1 MIKRNIVITGGTDG
15 IGLAL
20 TKQLIDKKQNVFII
34 GRNESKGNSILNSIK
49 SPNLEFFQCDLS
61 ELGEIKKIL
70 ITLNNIKNIDVL
82 INNAGAIFDK
92 RCLNSDGIEK
102 TFSLNH
108 LSYLAL
114 STGLVEKLENS
125 DDPRIINVASNAH
138 KRYKIDIND
147 LENKNDYNGWK
158 AYCRS
163 KLLNIFFTYSFK
175 DKLKTKINSNCLHPG
190 FVNSN
195 FGNNNQNFYRF
206 LINILK
212 NLFAIDSDKAALS
225 PFNLAINNDYKG
237 VNGKYFFK
245 LKETKSSKESY
256 NMELANQIWNKSLEY
271 LKVWNY

>member
-1 MIKRNIVITGGTDG
+1 MLKKNILITGGTSG

-20 TKQLIDKKQNVFII
+20 TRQLIDKKQNVFII
-34 GRNESKGNSILNSIK
+34 GRNESKGNAILNSIK

-61 ELGEIKKIL
+61 ELSQIKKIL
-70 ITLNNIKNIDVL
+70 VTLNTIKNIDVL

-92 RCLNSDGIEK
+92 RSLNSDGIEK
-102 TFSLNH
+102 TFFLNH
-108 LSYLAL
+108 LSYFAL
-114 STGLVEKLENS
+114 SIGLIKKLENS
-125 DDPRIINVASNAH
+125 SDPRIINVASNAH

-147 LENKNDYNGWK
+147 LESKNDYNGWK

-175 DKLKTKINSNCLHPG
+175 NKIKTRINSNCLHPG

-212 NLFAIDSDKAALS
+212 NLLAIDTDKAALS
-225 PFNLAINNDYKG
+225 PLNLALNDEFKN
-237 VNGKYFFK
+237 VNGKYYFK
-245 LKETKSSKESY
+245 LKEKKSSKESY
-256 NMELANQIWNKSLEY
+256 NIELANQIWDKSLEY
-271 LKVWNY
+271 LK

>member
-1 MIKRNIVITGGTDG
+1 MLKKNIVVTGGTDG

-20 TKQLIDKKQNVFII
+20 TKLLLDKDQKVFII
-34 GRNESKGNSILNSIK
+34 GRNASKGNSILNTIK
-49 SPNLEFFQCDLS
+49 NPNLEFFQCDLS
-61 ELGEIKKIL
+61 ELNEIKKIL
-70 ITLNNIKNIDVL
+70 ITLNKIKKIDIL

-92 RCLNSDGIEK
+92 RSLNSDGIEK
-102 TFSLNH
+102 TFFLNH
-108 LSYLAL
+108 LSYFAL

-125 DDPRIINVASNAH
+125 NDPRIINVSSNAH
-138 KRYKIDIND
+138 KRYKIDIGD
-147 LENKNDYNGWK
+147 LESQNDYNGWK

-175 DKLKTKINSNCLHPG
+175 DKIKTKINSNCLHPG

-212 NLFAIDSDKAALS
+212 NLLAIDTNKAALS
-225 PFNLAINNDYKG
+225 PLNLALNDKYKN

-245 LKETKSSKESY
+245 LKEKKSSRESY
-256 NMELANQIWNKSLEY
+256 NIELANQIWDKSLEY
-271 LKVWNY
+271 LK

>member
-1 MIKRNIVITGGTDG
+1 MLKRNIVITGGTDG

-34 GRNESKGNSILNSIK
+34 GRNETKGNSILNSIK
-49 SPNLEFFQCDLS
+49 SPYLEFFQCDLS
-61 ELGEIKKIL
+61 ELSEIKKIL

-92 RCLNSDGIEK
+92 RCLNNDGIEK

-114 STGLVEKLENS
+114 SIGLVEKLENS
-125 DDPRIINVASNAH
+125 DDPRIINIASNAH

-225 PFNLAINNDYKG
+225 PFNLAINDDYKG

-256 NMELANQIWNKSLEY
+256 NLELANQVWNKSLEY
-271 LKVWNY
+271 LKV

>member
-1 MIKRNIVITGGTDG
+1 MLKKNIVITGGTDG

-20 TKQLIDKKQNVFII
+20 AKHLVDKKQNVFII
-34 GRNESKGNSILNSIK
+34 GRDESKGNKILNSLK

-61 ELGEIKKIL
+61 ELGGIKKIL

-102 TFSLNH
+102 TFFLNH
-108 LSYLAL
+108 LSYFAL
-114 STGLVEKLENS
+114 STGLVDKLENS
-125 DDPRIINVASNAH
+125 NDPRIINVASNAH

-147 LENKNDYNGWK
+147 LESENNYNGWK

-175 DKLKTKINSNCLHPG
+175 DKIKTKINSNCLHPG

-212 NLFAIDSDKAALS
+212 NLLAVDTNKAALS
-225 PFNLAINNDYKG
+225 PLNLALNDDYKG

-245 LKETKSSKESY
+245 LKEKKSSKESY
-256 NMELANQIWNKSLEY
+256 NIELANQIWNKSLKY
-271 LKVWNY
+271 LKL

>member
-1 MIKRNIVITGGTDG
+1 MFKKNIVITGGTDG

-20 TKQLIDKKQNVFII
+20 TKQLINKKHNVFII
-34 GRNESKGNSILNSIK
+34 GKNEAKGNTILK
-49 SPNLEFFQCDLS
+49 SLRSNNLEFFQCDLS
-61 ELGEIKKIL
+61 ELSEVKKIL
-70 ITLNNIKNIDVL
+70 KTLNNIKDIDVL

-92 RCLNSDGIEK
+92 RSLNSDGIEK
-102 TFSLNH
+102 TFFLNH
-108 LSYLAL
+108 LSYFALAI
-114 STGLVEKLENS
+114 GLVEKLESSN
-125 DDPRIINVASNAH
+125 DPRIINVASNAH

-147 LENKNDYNGWK
+147 LENKIDYNGWK

-212 NLFAIDSDKAALS
+212 NLLAIDPDKAALS
-225 PFNLAINNDYKG
+225 PFNLAFNDEYKD

-245 LKETKSSKESY
+245 LKEKKSSKESY
-256 NMELANQIWNKSLEY
+256 NIELANQIWNKSLEY
-271 LKVWNY
+271 LKV

>member
-1 MIKRNIVITGGTDG
+1 MLKKNIVITGGTDG

-20 TKQLIDKKQNVFII
+20 TKHLIDKNQNVFIVS
-34 GRNESKGNSILNSIK
+34 RNESKGNSILNSFK

-61 ELGEIKKIL
+61 ELNEIKKIL
-70 ITLNNIKNIDVL
+70 ITLNKIKNIDVL

-102 TFSLNH
+102 TFFLNH
-108 LSYLAL
+108 LSYFAL
-114 STGLVEKLENS
+114 STGLVEKLESSN
-125 DDPRIINVASNAH
+125 DPRIINISSNAH

-147 LENKNDYNGWK
+147 LESLNNYNGWK

-175 DKLKTKINSNCLHPG
+175 DKIKTKINSNCLHPG

-206 LINILK
+206 VINVLK
-212 NLFAIDSDKAALS
+212 NLLAIDTDKAAQS
-225 PFNLAINNDYKG
+225 PLKLALNEEYNG

-245 LKETKSSKESY
+245 LKEKKSSKESY
-256 NMELANQIWNKSLEY
+256 NIELANQIWNKSLEY
-271 LKVWNY
+271 LKL

>member
-1 MIKRNIVITGGTDG
+1 MLKKNIVITGGTDG

-20 TKQLIDKKQNVFII
+20 TKQLIDKNQNVFII
-34 GRNESKGNSILNSIK
+34 GRNESKGNEILKSIK
-49 SPNLEFFQCDLS
+49 SSNLEFFQCDLS
-61 ELGEIKKIL
+61 ELGGIKKIL

-102 TFSLNH
+102 TFFLNH
-108 LSYLAL
+108 LSYFAL
-114 STGLVEKLENS
+114 STGLVDKLENS
-125 DDPRIINVASNAH
+125 NDPRIINVASNAH

-147 LENKNDYNGWK
+147 LESENNYNGWK

-175 DKLKTKINSNCLHPG
+175 DKIKTKINSNCLHPG

-212 NLFAIDSDKAALS
+212 NLLAVDTNKAALS
-225 PFNLAINNDYKG
+225 PLNLALNDDYKG

-245 LKETKSSKESY
+245 LKEKKSSKESY
-256 NMELANQIWNKSLEY
+256 NIELANQIWNKSLEY
-271 LKVWNY
+271 LKL

>member
-1 MIKRNIVITGGTDG
+1 MLKKNIVITGGTDG

-20 TKQLIDKKQNVFII
+20 TKQLIDKNQNVFII
-34 GRNESKGNSILNSIK
+34 GRNESKGNAILNSLK
-49 SPNLEFFQCDLS
+49 NPNLEFFKCDLS
-61 ELGEIKKIL
+61 ELSEIKKIL
-70 ITLNNIKNIDVL
+70 ITLNNIKKIDVL

-92 RCLNSDGIEK
+92 RSLNNDGIEK
-102 TFSLNH
+102 TFFLNH
-108 LSYLAL
+108 LSYFAL

-125 DDPRIINVASNAH
+125 NDPRIINIASNAH

-147 LENKNDYNGWK
+147 LENRNNYNGWK

-175 DKLKTKINSNCLHPG
+175 EKIKNKINSNCLHPG

-195 FGNNNQNFYRF
+195 FGNNNQNFLRF

-212 NLFAIDSDKAALS
+212 NLLAIDADKAALS
-225 PFNLAINNDYKG
+225 PLYLALNDDFKN

-245 LKETKSSKESY
+245 LKEKKSSKESY
-256 NMELANQIWNKSLEY
+256 NMELANQVWNKSLEY
-271 LKVWNY
+271 IKL

>member
-1 MIKRNIVITGGTDG
+1 MLKKNIVITGGTDG

-20 TKQLIDKKQNVFII
+20 AKQLIDKNQNVFII
-34 GRNESKGNSILNSIK
+34 GKNESKGNAILNSLK
-49 SPNLEFFQCDLS
+49 SPNLDFFQCDLS
-61 ELGEIKKIL
+61 ELSEIKRVL

-92 RCLNSDGIEK
+92 RSLNSDGIEK
-102 TFSLNH
+102 TFFLNH
-108 LSYLAL
+108 LSYFAL
-114 STGLVEKLENS
+114 SIGLVEKLENS
-125 DDPRIINVASNAH
+125 NDPRIINIASNAH

-147 LENKNDYNGWK
+147 LESKNNYNGWK

-175 DKLKTKINSNCLHPG
+175 DKIKTKINSNCLHPG

-206 LINILK
+206 LINVLK
-212 NLFAIDSDKAALS
+212 NIFAINTDKAAQS
-225 PFNLAINNDYKG
+225 PLNLALNDVYKG

-245 LKETKSSKESY
+245 HKEKKSSNESY
-256 NMELANQIWNKSLEY
+256 NIDLANQVWTKSM
-271 LKVWNY
+271 NYIK

>member
-1 MIKRNIVITGGTDG
+1 MIRKNIVITGGTDG

-20 TKQLIDKKQNVFII
+20 TKQLIDKNQNVFII
-34 GRNESKGNSILNSIK
+34 GRNENKGNAILNSLK

-61 ELGEIKKIL
+61 EFSEIKKVL

-92 RCLNSDGIEK
+92 RSLNSDGIEK
-102 TFSLNH
+102 TFFLNH
-108 LSYLAL
+108 LSYFAL
-114 STGLVEKLENS
+114 SIGLVEKLENS
-125 DDPRIINVASNAH
+125 NDPRIINVASNAH

-147 LENKNDYNGWK
+147 LECQNNYNGWK

-175 DKLKTKINSNCLHPG
+175 NKMKTKINSNCLHPG

-212 NLFAIDSDKAALS
+212 NILAINTDKAAKSLL
-225 PFNLAINNDYKG
+225 NLALNDDLKNINS
-237 VNGKYFFK
+237 KYFFK
-245 LKETKSSKESY
+245 LKEKKSSNESY
-256 NMELANQIWNKSLEY
+256 DIDLANQIWNKSLEY
-271 LKVWNY
+271 LKL